1 MKFASALA
9 SRLPANLDIRV
20 SAPHIHD
27 EAYWRRAAIEG
38 HGWSAEE
45 VSSHG
50 QSWKQLYIEKEAA
63 RLLENFGLY
72 LDLPPGYE
80 EEFCRPPIDSTNQ
93 RWGTLYPK
101 TRAEIAPTGD
111 PTRSGTVPMR
121 WMRTVRSGG
130 LPSDEFCYRSLPFPL
145 PFPAP
150 KQRLTRASSMGRTRG
165 GRCSR
170 PSRPQ
175 CARRRPPTQPPT
187 RGPRSIARPTRVPRP
202 TQRRW
207 PACRACSAPAA
218 PRRRS
223 SGRLWRP

>member
-101 TRAEIAPTGD
+101 TRVNRADGRPNKERYCANA
-111 PTRSGTVPMR
+111 
-121 WMRTVRSGG
+121 
-130 LPSDEFCYRSLPFPL
+130 LDENG
-145 PFPAP
+145 A
-150 KQRLTRASSMGRTRG
+150 Q
-165 GRCSR
+165 
-170 PSRPQ
+170 
-175 CARRRPPTQPPT
+175 
-187 RGPRSIARPTRVPRP
+187 RGPA
-202 TQRRW
+202 Q
-207 PACRACSAPAA
+207 
-218 PRRRS
+218 
-223 SGRLWRP
+223 